1 MLALVAGAGGGLGLA
16 AVLDDDGEPSA
27 DGSGELAELRDELE
41 AVRDELGQ
49 VRGQR
54 DDLKHRLDEARA
66 ALAEA
71 ETSAEAPADPPAEP
85 PADAT
90 PLDGSFTAGE
100 FTFAEVEVREDVVGD
115 FEVGAQVTNDGDET
129 VSYVSWTATVL
140 LAGEPV
146 STLTASAIE
155 LAAGDTVEV
164 TFIGYDEFGEWDS
177 VEFQVDPTL

>member
-16 AVLDDDGEPSA
+16 TVLDDDVDPSA
-27 DGSGELAELRDELE
+27 AAESGEVAELRDELE
-41 AVRDELGQ
+41 AVREELGQ

-66 ALAEA
+66 ALAET
-71 ETSAEAPADPPAEP
+71 ETSAETPAEP

-100 FTFAEVEVREDVVGD
+100 FTFTEVEVREDVVGD
-115 FEVGAQVTNDGDET
+115 FEVGAQVANDGDAT